1 MLLQLCYDD
10 SKHTLSPIKYTIMAT
25 TLIKFPDRDD
35 FSEELRLAVKDYFVS
50 NNISDKRDYRLFIKT
65 AILLTL
71 ADATFTNLVFYTP
84 SLVVAVLEAAF
95 LGLVFV
101 SIGFN
106 VMHDASHQ
114 SYSSKKWINTL
125 MLRTAEM
132 MGASSFLWIIKHVN
146 IHHTVTNTE
155 HDDDL
160 HSGGILRLHPGQ
172 PHLWRHRFQHWYAPF
187 AYMLL
192 YINWIW
198 YNDIKKYFGRKIH
211 TTEIK
216 KISLANHLTFWS
228 GKVFHGVF
236 MVAIPWYRLGF
247 ASWLIGYLVFAFVLG
262 FIMSIVFQLAH
273 VVEKSTFPTSE
284 NGRITHPSW
293 ATIQIMETC
302 DFGTRNKVLTWFL
315 GGLNF
320 QVEHHVFPKI
330 SHVHYPAIQ
339 PIVKRVCE
347 KYQIPYT
354 EFPTLHAI
362 ASHFRMLKKL
372 GQEAS

>member
-1 MLLQLCYDD
+1 
-10 SKHTLSPIKYTIMAT
+10 MAKA
-25 TLIKFPDRDD
+25 LIKFPDRDD
-35 FSEELRLAVKDYFVS
+35 FSEELRLEVKDYFIS
-50 NNISDKRDYRLFIKT
+50 NNIGVTGDYRLFLKT

-71 ADATFTNLVFYTP
+71 AVATYTNLVFYTP
-84 SLVVAVLEAAF
+84 SPIVAALEAAF
-95 LGLVFV
+95 LGILFA

-125 MLRTAEM
+125 MVRTAEM
-132 MGASSFLWIIKHVN
+132 MGASSLLWIIKHDG
-146 IHHTVTNTE
+146 IHHMLTNTE

-160 HSGGILRLHPGQ
+160 DAGSVMRMHPGQ
-172 PHLWRHRFQHWYAPF
+172 KRLWFHRFQHWYASF

-192 YINWIW
+192 YLNWILW
-198 YNDIKKYFGRKIH
+198 NDFKKYFSRKIH

-216 KISLANHLTFWS
+216 EIKTSDHVTFWS

-236 MVAIPWYRLGF
+236 MITIPCYRLGF
-247 ASWLIGYLVFAFVLG
+247 TSWLIGYLVFAFVLG

-284 NGRITHPSW
+284 NGRIARPSW
-293 ATIQIMETC
+293 ATIQVMETC
-302 DFGTRNKVLTWFL
+302 DFGTKNKVLTWFL

-320 QVEHHVFPKI
+320 QVVHHLFRHI

-339 PIVKRVCE
+339 PIVKRICE

-362 ASHFRMLKKL
+362 ASHFRTLKRF
-372 GQEAS
+372 GQEA